1 MKGRTEGFTL
11 IEVLVSVAIFAVLSA
26 LAYGALSQSILAQE
40 VLGDRMERTR
50 AIQRAMRIVTRDF
63 VQLAP
68 RPVRSELGDGYSPA
82 LSTAFESG
90 FAVQLTRGGWM
101 NPMTLPRG
109 TQQRAAYRLEDDE
122 LVRYHWNV
130 LDYTLSN
137 EIIGV
142 TLLDG
147 VESVAF
153 LFMQANGEWTE
164 AWPPPGREGGAGLR
178 LRPRAVQVV
187 MTLYDEGE
195 ISRVVEVAP

>member
-1 MKGRTEGFTL
+1 
-11 IEVLVSVAIFAVLSA
+11 
-26 LAYGALSQSILAQE
+26 
-40 VLGDRMERTR
+40 
-50 AIQRAMRIVTRDF
+50 
-63 VQLAP
+63 
-68 RPVRSELGDGYSPA
+68 
-82 LSTAFESG
+82 
-90 FAVQLTRGGWM
+90 
-101 NPMTLPRG
+101 MTLPRG